1 MTTITSTSDD
11 ALFNM
16 NKKKKSKKSLK
27 VSQQVETTITRN
39 STENAVQEETDTIPT
54 VAEIDLNYEYL
65 LNRAFDIIRQKHPE
79 RFNQGKVVVALPPLQ
94 LARVGTR
101 RTALLNF
108 GSICTILKRQEKQL
122 HDFFLVELGTT
133 ANIDSKHAL
142 IIRGRFQTK
151 QLEHVL
157 RSFISEY
164 VFCKTCRS
172 PNTLLRRSDGLT
184 MINCNDCNSQY
195 SVSTIRAKATVNT
208 NKH

>member
-1 MTTITSTSDD
+1 MTTTASTSDD
-11 ALFNM
+11 TLFDM
-16 NKKKKSKKSLK
+16 NKKKKSKKLLK
-27 VSQQVETTITRN
+27 VSQQVETTITTD
-39 STENAVQEETDTIPT
+39 STDDAIQEETVT
-54 VAEIDLNYEYL
+54 EINFSYDYL
-65 LNRAFDIIRQKHPE
+65 LNRAFDIIRQKYPE

-94 LARVGTR
+94 VARVGTR
-101 RTALLNF
+101 RTAFLNF

-122 HDFFLVELGTT
+122 YDFFLVELGTT

-142 IIRGRFQTK
+142 IIRGRFQPK

-195 SVSTIRAKATVNT
+195 SVSTIRTKAAVNT
-208 NKH
+208 NRH